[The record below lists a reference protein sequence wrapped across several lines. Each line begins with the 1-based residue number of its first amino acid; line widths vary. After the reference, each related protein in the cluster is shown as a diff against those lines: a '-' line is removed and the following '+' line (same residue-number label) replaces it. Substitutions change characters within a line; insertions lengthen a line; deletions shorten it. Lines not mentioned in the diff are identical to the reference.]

1 MQPLRKNIPTH
12 SVLGVKCR
20 SMSEFKPH
28 LRLDFGERCAYCG
41 DGDSIAGST
50 RNFQVDH
57 FAPKSKFPDLEFEY
71 GNLMYACPYC
81 NRAKWDYW
89 VGEDAKVC
97 VDGDKGI
104 VNPCTPEYDEHLGRL
119 ESGAIVAKTPLG
131 WFMYNRLKLYL
142 RRHHLFYKL
151 ERLKERIDVL
161 RHCGKCEELVYLYDA
176 LTTYYQL
183 SNTIDNREGV
193 RIARQDVPPG

>member
-1 MQPLRKNIPTH
+1 MQSLHKNIPIH
-12 SVLGVKCR
+12 SALGVKCK
-20 SMSEFKPH
+20 SMSEFKPY
-28 LRLDFGERCAYCG
+28 LRSDFGERCAYCG
-41 DGDSIAGST
+41 DLDSIAGSS

-71 GNLMYACPYC
+71 NNLMYSCPYC

-89 VGEDAKVC
+89 VGEDAKIC

-119 ESGAIVAKTPLG
+119 ESGVIVSKTALG
-131 WFMYNRLKLYL
+131 QFMYNRLKLYL

-151 ERLKERIDVL
+151 ECLKERIKVL
-161 RHCGKCEELVYLYDA
+161 RSCGKCIELVRLYDV
-176 LTTYYQL
+176 LMVYYQL
-183 SNTIDNREGV
+183 SNTIDNEEGI
-193 RIARQDVPPG
+193 RIVG